1 MKILL
6 VITKSE
12 IGGAQVFVLNLAR
25 ALQQAGLYVEVAA
38 GEGNFLFEEL
48 QKHNISYH
56 YLNSLKRDFSVLN
69 SFYFIFDLHR
79 LLKRNNYDIVHL
91 NSSNTLFGA
100 ISTYL
105 LKKKPRTLFTFHGL
119 SLLDK
124 NYKTSRTIKF
134 LAKVYFRFFLQF
146 VDKTV
151 FVSKLN
157 FDESN
162 ESGFIRNIEVIYN
175 GLDEKEMSFLCKDEA
190 RKYFCDKCGTD
201 FSDSFLIGTTGR
213 LAYQKNYEFLI
224 NNFSLIKE
232 KIPEAK
238 IIIIG
243 EGPNYDMFSKK
254 ICTLGIAN
262 DFFLVGPIKES
273 YRYIKAF
280 DVFTLPSRYE
290 GLSISLI
297 EAIFADIPIL
307 ASDVGGNSEIVGNGS
322 NQLFRLD
329 DPIDYVLKLLEI
341 HRDRNR
347 FIESNSKLKGNFS
360 IDKMVR
366 SYRKLYEI
374 MVG

>member
-124 NYKTSRTIKF
+124 NYKS
-134 LAKVYFRFFLQF
+134 LLYF
-146 VDKTV
+146 V
-151 FVSKLN
+151 
-157 FDESN
+157 
-162 ESGFIRNIEVIYN
+162 
-175 GLDEKEMSFLCKDEA
+175 
-190 RKYFCDKCGTD
+190 
-201 FSDSFLIGTTGR
+201 
-213 LAYQKNYEFLI
+213 
-224 NNFSLIKE
+224 
-232 KIPEAK
+232 
-238 IIIIG
+238 
-243 EGPNYDMFSKK
+243 
-254 ICTLGIAN
+254 
-262 DFFLVGPIKES
+262 
-273 YRYIKAF
+273 
-280 DVFTLPSRYE
+280 
-290 GLSISLI
+290 
-297 EAIFADIPIL
+297 
-307 ASDVGGNSEIVGNGS
+307 
-322 NQLFRLD
+322 
-329 DPIDYVLKLLEI
+329 
-341 HRDRNR
+341 
-347 FIESNSKLKGNFS
+347 
-360 IDKMVR
+360 
-366 SYRKLYEI
+366 
-374 MVG
+374 